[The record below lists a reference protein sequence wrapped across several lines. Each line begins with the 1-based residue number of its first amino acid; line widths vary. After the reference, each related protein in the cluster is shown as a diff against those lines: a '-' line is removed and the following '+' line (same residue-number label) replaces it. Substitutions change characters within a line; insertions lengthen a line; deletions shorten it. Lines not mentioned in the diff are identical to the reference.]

1 MISLFKI
8 RAVFKTA
15 LILSIFISNSLI
27 AGFLIDTDLQIN
39 DKTKVK
45 MKEMGDELFSKT
57 GISTAIVAKDS
68 LNKSG
73 FLELK
78 SSYLK
83 ELKAPYVLWIF
94 AKTYKDEDTNRTG
107 KLNLLFSSD
116 DLKGK
121 YDDSS
126 MFSPFSGS
134 FTKLI
139 VIQKSKSDP
148 TGAAF
153 LNGYADLTDMLAS
166 SYGVKLDSS
175 IGNETKITM
184 DIARVFFYAVFL
196 FFFLWYIRNKL
207 FKKEISE

>member
-1 MISLFKI
+1 LISLFKI

-15 LILSIFISNSLI
+15 LILSVFISSSLF
-27 AGFLIDTDLQIN
+27 AGFLFDSDLSIN
-39 DKTKVK
+39 QKTQSK

-57 GISTAIVAKDS
+57 GISTAIVAKKS
-68 LNKSG
+68 LNKSQ

-83 ELKAPYVLWIF
+83 ELKAPYVLWMF
-94 AKTYKDEDTNRTG
+94 AKTYTDEDSNRTG
-107 KLNLLFSSD
+107 KLNILLSSD
-116 DLKGK
+116 DLVGK
-121 YDDSS
+121 FDESS
-126 MFSPFSGS
+126 MFSPFGGS

-166 SYGVKLDSS
+166 SHGVKLDSS
-175 IGNETKITM
+175 IGDETKITM
-184 DIARVFFYAVFL
+184 DITRVIFYAIFL
-196 FFFLWYIRNKL
+196 FFFLWYAKNKL
-207 FKKEISE
+207 FKKGN

>member
-1 MISLFKI
+1 LIGLFKI

-15 LILSIFISNSLI
+15 LILSIFISSSLI
-27 AGFLIDTDLQIN
+27 AGFIVDTDLKIN
-39 DKTKVK
+39 DKTKAK

-57 GISTAIVAKDS
+57 GISTAIVAKNS
-68 LNKSG
+68 LNKSR

-83 ELKAPYVLWIF
+83 ELKAPYVLWMF
-94 AKTYKDEDTNRTG
+94 AKNYRDEDSNRTG
-107 KLNLLFSSD
+107 KLNVLLSSD

-121 YDDSS
+121 FDESS
-126 MFSPFSGS
+126 MFSPFGGS

-166 SYGVKLDSS
+166 SYGIKLDSS
-175 IGNETKITM
+175 IGNETKTTM
-184 DIARVFFYAVFL
+184 DIIRVFFYAVFL
-196 FFFLWYIRNKL
+196 FFFLWYIKNKIL
-207 FKKEISE
+207 KKGN

>member
-1 MISLFKI
+1 MISLLKF

-15 LILSIFISNSLI
+15 LILSIFISHSLI
-27 AGFLIDTDLQIN
+27 AGFLMDTNLDIN
-39 DKTKVK
+39 AKTEAK
-45 MKEMGDELFSKT
+45 MKEMGDELFLKT
-57 GISTAIVAKDS
+57 GVSTAIVAKDS
-68 LNKSG
+68 LNKKG

-94 AKTYKDEDTNRTG
+94 AKTYSDEDVNRTG
-107 KLNLLFSSD
+107 KLNLLLSSA

-121 YDDSS
+121 YDESS
-126 MFSPFSGS
+126 MFSPFGGS

-166 SYGVKLDSS
+166 SYGVELESS
-175 IGNETKITM
+175 IGNETRVTM
-184 DIARVFFYAVFL
+184 DVARVIFYAVFL
-196 FFFLWYIRNKL
+196 FFFLWMIKVKF
-207 FKKEISE
+207 FKKGN

>member
-94 AKTYKDEDTNRTG
+94 AKAYKDEDANRTG

-121 YDDSS
+121 YDDRS

-166 SYGVKLDSS
+166 SHGVKLDSS
-175 IGNETKITM
+175 IGDETKTTM
-184 DIARVFFYAVFL
+184 DIARVFFYAVFF

-207 FKKEISE
+207 FKKGN